1 MILCNYGCG
10 EEAKYQLKNG
20 KWCCSKFSCQ
30 CSSIRLKNRNKNIG
44 RKQSKETITKRI
56 KKFKVI
62 NYKHSKEIKEFLS
75 NKKRENWRNPN
86 SKYNLKEY
94 RNLLSIKNTGKIRS
108 EETRTKVKESKIGL
122 KNPMFGKKAY
132 G

>member
-44 RKQSKETITKRI
+44 RKQSKETVPRKIHAPVQECRI
-56 KKFKVI
+56 ASV
-62 NYKHSKEIKEFLS
+62 LS
-75 NKKRENWRNPN
+75 F
-86 SKYNLKEY
+86 S
-94 RNLLSIKNTGKIRS
+94 
-108 EETRTKVKESKIGL
+108 
-122 KNPMFGKKAY
+122 
-132 G
+132 